1 MLVCIGNNQLYACM
15 LNDNP
20 NSPNSASCWAS
31 NLVGDQVVGTC
42 DASTAMLTK
51 KIKLDGATVATIAPG
66 FFQYYCCSPTHCSV
80 TVPSA
85 SMCDDST
92 LWYCMTTGYY
102 PSTTNASFSNASF
115 SNVSFV
121 CVIDSGNPFSMSDC
135 VTSTLTFAIYLEP
148 QCANITSPIF
158 SSSTTQGST
167 TVTSSQIIIST
178 VTTEGIMTSVDTT
191 NLPTFTGTSGPGP
204 SASALSS
211 HSTPEWLTPLWTT
224 ILGSVAAA
232 AIIWFFRRYISSRL
246 PYC

>member
-1 MLVCIGNNQLYACM
+1 
-15 LNDNP
+15 
-20 NSPNSASCWAS
+20 
-31 NLVGDQVVGTC
+31 
-42 DASTAMLTK
+42 
-51 KIKLDGATVATIAPG
+51 
-66 FFQYYCCSPTHCSV
+66 
-80 TVPSA
+80 
-85 SMCDDST
+85 MCDDST

-102 PSTTNASFSNASF
+102 PSTTNASFSNA
-115 SNVSFV
+115 SFV

-246 PYC
+246 PYCWRREGQPDDQFLWCIIDQIPCTVGIGLANATGEPRFRTSQAWSFSSMYFSLGSAHCSALYLFLHIELVLRVELAFLLFYARLLLI